1 MKKTLLVV
9 GLLISSTTFGMDN
22 EQQVAATHKQDPDQ
36 EYPQT
41 PHRCQFS
48 RTKTVTVSEHCI
60 QLSGPNGTVSS
71 WRLSKD
77 DNWELAT
84 CFY

>member
-1 MKKTLLVV
+1 M
-9 GLLISSTTFGMDN
+9 GLLISFTTFGMGD
-22 EQQVAATHKQDPDQ
+22 EQQVVITQKQDPDL

-48 RTKTVTVSEHCI
+48 RTKTIKISEHCI

-71 WRLSKD
+71 WRLSED
-77 DNWELAT
+77 GTWELAT
-84 CFY
+84 CFS